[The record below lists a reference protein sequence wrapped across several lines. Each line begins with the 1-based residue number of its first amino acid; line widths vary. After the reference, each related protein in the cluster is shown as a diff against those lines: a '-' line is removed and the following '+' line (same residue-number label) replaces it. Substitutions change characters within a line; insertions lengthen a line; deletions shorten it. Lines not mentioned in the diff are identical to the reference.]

1 MKTFK
6 YFLLMAMVMTMSLTM
21 SADDDDRV
29 ITFSQLPEAAQTFLK
44 AHFGTKVPLLVTADW
59 DDYTI
64 RYESGEKIEFNRS
77 GDWKDIECYNSKVPN
92 EAVPAQIGSYIS
104 QNYPGKSIIKLERH
118 RSVYEV
124 KLNNGLEVEFNRNFQ
139 LIGVDYDD

>member
-77 GDWKDIECYNSKVPN
+77 GDWKDIECYNSKVPT
-92 EAVPAQIGSYIS
+92 EAVPAQISTYIS

>member
-64 RYESGEKIEFNRS
+64 RYESGEKLEFNRS

-92 EAVPAQIGSYIS
+92 EAVPAQISTYIS

>member
-1 MKTFK
+1 MKTLK

-92 EAVPAQIGSYIS
+92 EAVPAQISTYIS

-139 LIGVDYDD
+139 LICVDYDD

>member
-1 MKTFK
+1 MKKIKF
-6 YFLLMAMVMTMSLTM
+6 FLLMAMVMTMSLTM
-21 SADDDDRV
+21 SADEDDRV
-29 ITFSQLPEAAQTFLK
+29 ITFDQLPQAAQTFLK
-44 AHFGTKVPLLVTADW
+44 THFAAKVPLVLTADW

-64 RYESGEKIEFNRS
+64 RYESGEKVEFDKS

-92 EAVPAQIGSYIS
+92 EAVPAQISSYIT

-124 KLNNGLEVEFNRNFQ
+124 KLNNGMEVEFNRNFQ
-139 LIGVDYDD
+139 VIDVDYDD

>member
-92 EAVPAQIGSYIS
+92 EAVPAQISSSIS